1 MTVRLYDRSLTSSNP
16 VLGST
21 RQTHDSSH
29 DTRRHFTRYHWDHHL
44 RIDYNFSE
52 LEFLDSIF
60 GTLYTHHHSISKP
73 LNHQQS
79 PRLRR
84 GKHQQ
89 EEVAGASRN
98 CWPDEREG
106 STDVEEETGQNEE
119 EEEGEGSADGGMDR
133 GLRVTEV
140 LEPEGFVSDE
150 DQLRPHLVLEHG
162 SNIDSTKST
171 ISTISSSCS
180 GDGSERA
187 PFFCDDSSQGAM
199 AIRVCSSTCR
209 EGISKD
215 GSKESPDTSV
225 RYDRKMMGQA
235 GPPDSSRKAQPWS

>member
-1 MTVRLYDRSLTSSNP
+1 MTVRLYDRRLTSSNP

-52 LEFLDSIF
+52 LEFL
-60 GTLYTHHHSISKP
+60 HSISKP

-106 STDVEEETGQNEE
+106 STDVEKETGQN
-119 EEEGEGSADGGMDR
+119 
-133 GLRVTEV
+133 
-140 LEPEGFVSDE
+140 
-150 DQLRPHLVLEHG
+150 
-162 SNIDSTKST
+162 
-171 ISTISSSCS
+171 
-180 GDGSERA
+180 
-187 PFFCDDSSQGAM
+187 
-199 AIRVCSSTCR
+199 
-209 EGISKD
+209 
-215 GSKESPDTSV
+215 
-225 RYDRKMMGQA
+225 
-235 GPPDSSRKAQPWS
+235 